1 MTQLYILDHLILTQ
15 QVHCYIYIILVSA
28 RKGYFI
34 QGTYFTSNFSL
45 VQLMVP
51 SKLLKYNYDFDL
63 HIKKI
68 HVTNMTTFLR
78 SEAQNKYSFIKNS
91 LRTDILCFRAE
102 YSCKECIYLKNRK
115 LMYHCIIQS
124 NRKQVVQIF
133 TLKYFA
139 PQLSEFPDG

>member
-1 MTQLYILDHLILTQ
+1 
-15 QVHCYIYIILVSA
+15 
-28 RKGYFI
+28 
-34 QGTYFTSNFSL
+34 
-45 VQLMVP
+45 MVP

-115 LMYHCIIQS
+115 LMYHCIIKS
-124 NRKQVVQIF
+124 NRKQVIQIF
-133 TLKYFA
+133 TSKYFA
-139 PQLSEFPDG
+139 P